1 MSTASVR
8 EKIINAALDLFSQK
22 GYDATSVDEIAE
34 SIGMKGPNIY
44 KYFKGKEEVLKE
56 LSAKMEEG
64 YRQRMKMNPEEGSNI
79 SNRDELKEYSMNQIR
94 FTIED
99 DKIKKLRKMGTIE
112 QFRNPH
118 FSRQTSEHQFD
129 NMQRQFTAIFK
140 SLMDKGI
147 LDNDDPEMMAMEY
160 YAPVSLLIQL
170 CDREPDRKEEVM
182 GKVEKYIDFFL
193 NRYFKKA
200 QTA

>member
-56 LSAKMEEG
+56 LSVKMEEG

-79 SNRDELKEYSMNQIR
+79 SSRDELKAYSMNQIR

-170 CDREPDRKEEVM
+170 
-182 GKVEKYIDFFL
+182 
-193 NRYFKKA
+193 
-200 QTA
+200 

>member
-56 LSAKMEEG
+56 LSVKMEEG
-64 YRQRMKMNPEEGSNI
+64 YRQRMKMNPEEGANI
-79 SNRDELKEYSMNQIR
+79 SNRDELKAYSMNQIR

-99 DKIKKLRKMGTIE
+99 DNIKKLRKMGTIE

-140 SLMDKGI
+140 NLMDKGI
-147 LDNDDPEMMAMEY
+147 LENDDAEMMAMEY
-160 YAPVSLLIQL
+160 YAPVSILIQL
-170 CDREPDRKEEVM
+170 ADREPDRKDEVM

-193 NRYFKKA
+193 DRYFK
-200 QTA
+200 TA

>member
-56 LSAKMEEG
+56 LSVKMEEG
-64 YRQRMKMNPEEGSNI
+64 YRQRMKMNPEEGANI
-79 SNRDELKEYSMNQIR
+79 SNRDELKAYSMNQIK
-94 FTIED
+94 FTMED

-140 SLMDKGI
+140 NLMDKGI
-147 LDNDDPEMMAMEY
+147 LENDDAEMMAMEY

-170 CDREPDRKEEVM
+170 CDREPDRKDEVM

-193 NRYFKKA
+193 DRYFK
-200 QTA
+200 TA

>member
-64 YRQRMKMNPEEGSNI
+64 YKQRMKMNPDASANI
-79 SNRDELKEYSMNQIR
+79 ASAEDLKEFSMNQIR

-99 DKIKKLRKMGTIE
+99 DNIKKLRKMGTIE

-129 NMQRQFTAIFK
+129 NMQRQFSAIFK
-140 SLMDKGI
+140 GLMDKGV
-147 LDNDDPEMMAMEY
+147 LEENDPEMMAMEY

-170 CDREPDRKEEVM
+170 CDREPDRKDEVM
-182 GKVEKYIDFFL
+182 KKVEKYIDFFL
-193 NRYFKKA
+193 TRYFNKA
-200 QTA
+200 KTA

>member
-64 YRQRMKMNPEEGSNI
+64 YRQRMKMNPDEGSNI
-79 SNRDELKEYSMNQIR
+79 SSRDELKTYSMNQIR

-99 DKIKKLRKMGTIE
+99 DRIKKMRKMGTIE

-140 SLMDKGI
+140 SLMDKGV

-170 CDREPDRKEEVM
+170 CDREPDRKEEVL

-193 NRYFKKA
+193 NRYFKTA

>member
-64 YRQRMKMNPEEGSNI
+64 YRQRMKMDPEEGSNI
-79 SNRDELKEYSMNQIR
+79 SSRDELKAYSMNQIR

-170 CDREPDRKEEVM
+170 CDREPDRKEEVL

>member
-140 SLMDKGI
+140 SLMDKGV

>member
-64 YRQRMKMNPEEGSNI
+64 YKQRMKMNPDASANI
-79 SNRDELKEYSMNQIR
+79 SSAEDLKKFSMNQIR

-99 DKIKKLRKMGTIE
+99 DNVKKLRKMGTIE

-129 NMQRQFTAIFK
+129 NMQRQFSAIFK
-140 SLMDKGI
+140 GLMDKGV
-147 LDNDDPEMMAMEY
+147 LEENDPEMMAMEY

-170 CDREPDRKEEVM
+170 CDREPDRKDEVM
-182 GKVEKYIDFFL
+182 KKVEKYIDFFL
-193 NRYFKKA
+193 NRYFNKA
-200 QTA
+200 KTA

>member
-8 EKIINAALDLFSQK
+8 EKIMNAALDLFSQK

-56 LSAKMEEG
+56 LSIKMEEG
-64 YRQRMKMNPEEGSNI
+64 YKQRMKMNPEVGMNI
-79 SNRDELKEYSMNQIR
+79 SSRAELREFSMNQIR

-140 SLMDKGI
+140 NLMDKGV
-147 LDNDDPEMMAMEY
+147 LENDDAEMMAMEY

-170 CDREPDRKEEVM
+170 ADREPDRKDEVM

-193 NRYFKKA
+193 DRYFKKA

>member
-64 YRQRMKMNPEEGSNI
+64 YKQRMKMNPDAGANI
-79 SNRDELKEYSMNQIR
+79 SSAEDLKKFSMNQIR

-99 DKIKKLRKMGTIE
+99 DNVKKLRKMGTIE

-140 SLMDKGI
+140 GLMDKGV
-147 LDNDDPEMMAMEY
+147 LEENDPEMMAMEY

-170 CDREPDRKEEVM
+170 CDREPDRKDEVM
-182 GKVEKYIDFFL
+182 KKVEKYIDFFL
-193 NRYFKKA
+193 TRYFNKA
-200 QTA
+200 KTA

>member
-8 EKIINAALDLFSQK
+8 EKIVNAALDLFSQK

-44 KYFKGKEEVLKE
+44 KYFKGKEEILKE
-56 LSAKMEEG
+56 LSVKMEEG
-64 YRQRMKMNPEEGSNI
+64 YRQRMKMTPDVSASI
-79 SNRDELKEYSMNQIR
+79 SSREDLKEFSMSQIR

-129 NMQRQFTAIFK
+129 NMQRQFSAIFK
-140 SLMDKGI
+140 GLMDKGV
-147 LDNDDPEMMAMEY
+147 LEENDPEMMAMEY

-170 CDREPDRKEEVM
+170 CDREPDRKDEVM
-182 GKVEKYIDFFL
+182 KKVEKYIDFFL
-193 NRYFKKA
+193 TRYFNKA
-200 QTA
+200 KTA

>member
-64 YRQRMKMNPEEGSNI
+64 YRQRMKMNPDAGANI
-79 SNRDELKEYSMNQIR
+79 ASAEDLKEFSMNQIR

-99 DKIKKLRKMGTIE
+99 DNIKKLRKMGTIE

-129 NMQRQFTAIFK
+129 NMQRQFSAIFK
-140 SLMDKGI
+140 GLMDKGV
-147 LDNDDPEMMAMEY
+147 LEENDPEMMAMEY

-170 CDREPDRKEEVM
+170 CDREPDRKDEVM
-182 GKVEKYIDFFL
+182 KKVEKYIDFFL
-193 NRYFKKA
+193 TRYFNKA
-200 QTA
+200 KTA

>member
-64 YRQRMKMNPEEGSNI
+64 YRQRMKMNPEAGSNI
-79 SNRDELKEYSMNQIR
+79 SSRDELKEFSMNQIR

-99 DKIKKLRKMGTIE
+99 DKICKLRKMGTIE
-112 QFRNPH
+112 QFRNAH
-118 FSRQTSEHQFD
+118 FSQQTSEHQFD
-129 NMQRQFTAIFK
+129 NMQRQFSAIFRN
-140 SLMDKGI
+140 LMDKGV
-147 LDNDDPEMMAMEY
+147 LEQDDAEMMAMEY
-160 YAPVSLLIQL
+160 YAPVSILIQL
-170 CDREPDRKEEVM
+170 CDREPDRKEEVL
-182 GKVEKYIDFFL
+182 GTVEKYIDFFL
-193 NRYFKKA
+193 GKYFKTVK
-200 QTA
+200 TA

>member
-44 KYFKGKEEVLKE
+44 KYFKGKEEVLRE
-56 LSAKMEEG
+56 LSSKMEEG
-64 YRQRMKMNPEEGSNI
+64 YRQRMKMTPDVSASI
-79 SNRDELKEYSMNQIR
+79 SSREDLKEFSMSQIR

-129 NMQRQFTAIFK
+129 NMQRQFSAIFR
-140 SLMDKGI
+140 SLMDKGV
-147 LDNDDPEMMAMEY
+147 LPQDDAEMMAMEY
-160 YAPVSLLIQL
+160 YAPVSILIQL
-170 CDREPDRKEEVM
+170 ADREPDRKEEVL
-182 GKVEKYIDFFL
+182 GTVEKYIDFFL
-193 NRYFKKA
+193 DRYFKSAK
-200 QTA
+200 TA

>member
-8 EKIINAALDLFSQK
+8 EKIVNAALDLFSQK

-44 KYFKGKEEVLKE
+44 KYFKGKEEILKE
-56 LSAKMEEG
+56 LSVKMEEG
-64 YRQRMKMNPEEGSNI
+64 YRQRMKMNPDVSANI
-79 SNRDELKEYSMNQIR
+79 SGRDDLKEFSMGQIK

-112 QFRNPH
+112 QFRNSH
-118 FSRQTSEHQFD
+118 FRRQTSEHQFD

-140 SLMDKGI
+140 GLMDRGV
-147 LDNDDPEMMAMEY
+147 LEENDPEMMAMEY
-160 YAPVSLLIQL
+160 FAPVSLLIQL
-170 CDREPDRKEEVM
+170 ADREPERKDEVM
-182 GKVEKYIDFFL
+182 GKVERYIDFFL
-193 NRYFKKA
+193 DRYFKKV

>member
-99 DKIKKLRKMGTIE
+99 DKIKKHRKMGTIE

-140 SLMDKGI
+140 SLMDKGV

>member
-8 EKIINAALDLFSQK
+8 EKIMNAALDLFSQK

-44 KYFKGKEEVLKE
+44 KYFKGKEEVLRE

-64 YRQRMKMNPEEGSNI
+64 YKQRMKMNPEVGSSI
-79 SNRDELKEYSMNQIR
+79 TSGEALKEFSMNQIR

-112 QFRNPH
+112 QFRSPH

-129 NMQRQFTAIFK
+129 NMQRQFSAIFK
-140 SLMDKGI
+140 SMMDKGI
-147 LDNDDPEMMAMEY
+147 LEHDDPEMMAIEY

-170 CDREPDRKEEVM
+170 ADREPDRKEEVL
-182 GKVEKYIDFFL
+182 GTVEKYIDFFL
-193 NRYFKKA
+193 SRYFKDVK
-200 QTA
+200 TA

>member
-1 MSTASVR
+1 MKRYILLFAGF
-8 EKIINAALDLFSQK
+8 ILFSHAWGDVTCYK
-22 GYDATSVDEIAE
+22 SGRTLFAGFTCKNGD
-34 SIGMKGPNIY
+34 SI
-44 KYFKGKEEVLKE
+44 
-56 LSAKMEEG
+56 
-64 YRQRMKMNPEEGSNI
+64 
-79 SNRDELKEYSMNQIR
+79 
-94 FTIED
+94 
-99 DKIKKLRKMGTIE
+99 TIE

>member
-64 YRQRMKMNPEEGSNI
+64 YKQRMKMNPEAGSNI
-79 SNRDELKEYSMNQIR
+79 SSRDELKEFSMNQIR

-129 NMQRQFTAIFK
+129 NMQRQFSAIFK
-140 SLMDKGI
+140 NLMDKGVI
-147 LDNDDPEMMAMEY
+147 EHDDPEMMAIEY

-170 CDREPDRKEEVM
+170 ADREPDRKEEVL
-182 GKVEKYIDFFL
+182 GTVEKYIDFFL
-193 NRYFKKA
+193 SRYFKTVK
-200 QTA
+200 TA

>member
-1 MSTASVR
+1 MSTASER

-22 GYDATSVDEIAE
+22 GYDATPVDEIAE

-79 SNRDELKEYSMNQIR
+79 SSRDELKAYSMNQIR

>member
-64 YRQRMKMNPEEGSNI
+64 YKQRMKMNPDAGANI
-79 SNRDELKEYSMNQIR
+79 ASAEDLKEFSMNQIR

-99 DKIKKLRKMGTIE
+99 DNIKKLRKMGTIE

-129 NMQRQFTAIFK
+129 NMQRQFSAIFK
-140 SLMDKGI
+140 GLMDKGV
-147 LDNDDPEMMAMEY
+147 LEENDPEMMAMEY

-170 CDREPDRKEEVM
+170 CDREPDRKDEVM
-182 GKVEKYIDFFL
+182 KKVEKYIDFFL
-193 NRYFKKA
+193 TRYFNKA
-200 QTA
+200 KTA